1 MNTTLQN
8 TINNIVNAVEF
19 GLTVPLENNML
30 VAGIRVPVSDE
41 ELRLRRLQQK
51 FEREKF
57 VVDL

>member
-8 TINNIVNAVEF
+8 AINTIVNAVEF
-19 GLTVPLENNML
+19 GLTAPLENNML

-41 ELRLRRLQQK
+41 ELRLRRLQRK
-51 FEREKF
+51 AERQNF

>member
-8 TINNIVNAVEF
+8 TINTIVNAVEF
-19 GLTVPLENNML
+19 GLTAPLENNML

-41 ELRLRRLQQK
+41 ELRLRRLQRKAEQ
-51 FEREKF
+51 RNF